1 MEELSAGVV
10 VSIFSVFFVIILI
23 CAFLKKLWFLFVRKK
38 RYYIFPRPSIKGISN
53 ISMVIALS
61 VAVLILITM
70 ITQNVAGILFRAFP
84 GSRITIEGIL
94 IKIGGLLFG
103 PFIGMIIGILT
114 DLLSIALTAG
124 IFHYGYFIS
133 AMAYG
138 LISGLVKSLIANTS
152 SKKLIIAWTSTAFL
166 LVVYVIVIQ
175 FIYFVIPDANAE
187 IYIQL
192 VRNVVLNRDIIF
204 GIISFFIF
212 VSIIMIWIF
221 YKVLNIKKMKENKK
235 TKFGNKFNS
244 HYDKKESVDN
254 SKLFSSFCPTIVCVL
269 STELLINVLMMPS
282 FDADLSTLS
291 YMDWFLIRLLI
302 FIPMIFVNMIVI
314 FPVYIIVS
322 PLVKWDYRKEMYD
335 DLKTPLKV
343 L

>member
-1 MEELSAGVV
+1 MEELSAGSV
-10 VSIFSVFFVIILI
+10 VSIFSVFFVILII
-23 CAFLKKLWFLFVRKK
+23 CAFLKKLWFLVVHKK

-103 PFIGMIIGILT
+103 TFIGMIIGILT

-138 LISGLVKSLIANTS
+138 LLSGLVKTLIANTS
-152 SKKLIIAWTSTAFL
+152 SKKIVLAWSSTTFL
-166 LVVYVIVIQ
+166 FVVYGVAIL
-175 FIYFVIPDANAE
+175 FIYSVIPDANAE

-192 VRNVVLNRDIIF
+192 VRNVVVNRDIIF
-204 GIISFFIF
+204 GVITFFIF
-212 VSIIMIWIF
+212 VSIITIWFF
-221 YKVLNIKKMKENKK
+221 YKVSTTKKNKENKK
-235 TKFGNKFNS
+235 TKLGNKFNA

-282 FDADLSTLS
+282 FDADLSTLT

-302 FIPMIFVNMIVI
+302 FIPMIFVNMVII

-322 PLVKWDYRKEMYD
+322 PLVTWDYRKEMYE
-335 DLKTPLKV
+335 DLK
-343 L
+343 